1 MQRFYF
7 DIVLGSEISIEDKD
21 FFHQISHVLR
31 SRIWD
36 EVVIFNGDSFEYVY
50 SIESI
55 NKKSIGLRLKIKE
68 LNDADPDLKI
78 NLYQAIPNKFEKIDF
93 ILQKWVEVGISSFT
107 LFKWERSSKLVI
119 SENKIGRFENIIKE
133 ALEQCAWNRRPEVNV
148 TDKLD
153 LNNLKWRSFVC
164 DTLWTK
170 RPDFKLNLNEEINI
184 FVWPEWGFSDKE
196 LESFRSAWIES
207 VNFWKRI
214 LRTETI
220 WVALAF
226 SLINGIK

>member
-7 DIVLGSEISIEDKD
+7 DIALWSEISIEDKD